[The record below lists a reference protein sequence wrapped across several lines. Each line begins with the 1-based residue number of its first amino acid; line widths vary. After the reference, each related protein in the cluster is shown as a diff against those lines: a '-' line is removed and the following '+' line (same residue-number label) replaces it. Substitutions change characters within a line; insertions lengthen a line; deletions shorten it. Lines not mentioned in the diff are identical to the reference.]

1 MKTYQ
6 KILIGYLAAII
17 LGTIVPFIAFLCIL
31 SYSFITMRR
40 KGELAFLEKDE
51 DKDLKQRMFIAKF
64 NEEISTLGKILEAEL
79 AKEERD
85 YQDSKE

>member
-31 SYSFITMRR
+31 SYSFITWNFSPLTHFWDWT
-40 KGELAFLEKDE
+40 LARIILVIILSTGPF
-51 DKDLKQRMFIAKF
+51 FGIAF
-64 NEEISTLGKILEAEL
+64 N
-79 AKEERD
+79 KE
-85 YQDSKE
+85 

>member
-1 MKTYQ
+1 MKEEYITEISYRQ
-6 KILIGYLAAII
+6 NLELII
-17 LGTIVPFIAFLCIL
+17 
-31 SYSFITMRR
+31 MRR

>member
-51 DKDLKQRMFIAKF
+51 DKDLQQRMLIEKF
-64 NEEISTLGKILEAEL
+64 NEEISTLGTLLAQEL
-79 AKEERD
+79 ARFEGN
-85 YQDSKE
+85 Q